1 MFDSALRPLIDPALN
16 AMGRSLA
23 LRGISAN
30 ALTLTGLLVGV
41 GAGAAL
47 AGGAWSLG
55 LGLILLNRLFDGL
68 DGAVARVR
76 GKTDFGGYLDI
87 LADYVFYA
95 AVPVGFAVADPANA
109 LAAAI
114 LLASFLFSGSSF
126 LGYAVIAERRRLVS
140 TAQGEKSFYY
150 MAGIAE
156 GTETIAVFIAA
167 ALRPD
172 WFAPLALGYALLCV
186 ITGFARLALGWRHF
200 R

>member
-1 MFDSALRPLIDPALN
+1 MFDSALRPLIDPPLN
-16 AMGRSLA
+16 SMGRALA
-23 LRGISAN
+23 RRGISAN
-30 ALTLTGLLVGV
+30 ALTLTGLLLGL
-41 GAGAAL
+41 GAGVAL
-47 AGGAWSLG
+47 AGRAWSIALA
-55 LGLILLNRLFDGL
+55 LILLNRLCDGL

-87 LADYVFYA
+87 FADYVFYA

-109 LAAAI
+109 LPAAV

-126 LGYAVIAERRRLVS
+126 LGYAVIAERRRMVS
-140 TAQGEKSFYY
+140 TAQGEKTFYY

-156 GTETIAVFIAA
+156 GTETIAVFVLA

-172 WFAPLALGYALLCV
+172 WFVPLALGYALACV
-186 ITGFARLALGWRHF
+186 ITGFARLALGWRQF